1 MRFILMHKTNE
12 RIEARPFTPQ
22 QMAAMSA
29 LIEEGFANRTLL
41 ATEGLCGTAKGVRLV
56 FENGDVRVTPGPFPG
71 SNELIAGMAIVRV
84 QEIDEAI
91 DWATRFADIVG
102 DVEIDIR
109 PVTEPW
115 DLGFYPKPDGMGTRF
130 MIMHKAT
137 PRSEAGTPPAPE
149 TSAAIGSLIDDMTKA
164 GILLMTESLQP
175 SAKGTRIIF
184 TGGER
189 TVVDGP
195 FAESKELIGGFA
207 IVDLPSKD
215 DAIAGTPRF
224 AAIIGDVEIDVRPL
238 HTPPRFV

>member
-12 RIEARPFTPQ
+12 HIQAKPFTPQ

-29 LIEEGFANRTLL
+29 LIEEGFANGSLL
-41 ATEGLCGTAKGVRLV
+41 ATEGLCATGKGVRLV
-56 FENGDVRVTPGPFPG
+56 FHDGDVEVTPGPFPG

-115 DLGFYPKPDGMGTRF
+115 DLGFGPKPDGIGTRF

-137 PRSEAGTPPAPE
+137 PRSESGTPPPPE
-149 TSAAIGSLIDDMTKA
+149 AAAAIASLIDDMTKA

-207 IVDLPSKD
+207 IVDLPSKAE
-215 DAIAGTPRF
+215 AIAGTPRF
-224 AAIIGDVEIDVRPL
+224 ADIIGDVEIDVRPL
-238 HTPPRFV
+238 YTPSRLM

>member
-12 RIEARPFTPQ
+12 RIEPRPFTPQ
-22 QMAAMSA
+22 QMAAMGA
-29 LIEEGFANRTLL
+29 LIEEGRTNGTLL
-41 ATEGLCGTAKGVRLV
+41 ATEGLCQTGKGVRLV
-56 FENGDVRVTPGPFPG
+56 FTNGDVTVTPGPFPG
-71 SNELIAGMAIVRV
+71 SNELVSGMAIVRV

-91 DWATRFADIVG
+91 DWATRFAGIVG

-115 DLGFYPKPDGMGTRF
+115 DLGFCPKPDGIGTRF

-137 PRSEAGTPPAPE
+137 PRSEAGTPPAPDAA
-149 TSAAIGSLIDDMTKA
+149 AAIASLVDDMTKA

-184 TGGER
+184 TGTER

-207 IVDLPSKD
+207 IVDYPSKAA
-215 DAIAGTPRF
+215 AIASTPRF
-224 AAIIGDVEIDVRPL
+224 ASIIGDVEVDVRPL
-238 HTPPRFV
+238 YTPPRFV